1 MNKNKRIV
9 IICGLLICLTAI
21 GGFLYGKE
29 QRRQQIKDL
38 PVIENMATYPAYTLA
53 QLTDEA
59 TYIVEATVS
68 RVKDS
73 KMEKVDAYYIDESGK
88 KVDWYHVYIFTWD
101 FPGDFCGMLFYS
113 PRYFRV
119 A

>member
-73 KMEKVDAYYIDESGK
+73 KMEKVDAYSGK
-88 KVDWYHVYIFTWD
+88 TWSKTAMVLR
-101 FPGDFCGMLFYS
+101 FRS
-113 PRYFRV
+113 PMELIR
-119 A
+119 